1 MVTPNEKLAQSLEML
16 HGLGPMRAIPARALA
31 RVHRERLLEAGFLSL
46 VVNGWYVQSR
56 PSGEPG
62 DSTAW
67 FTSMRDFI
75 GGYCSERFGDQ
86 WHISPLQSLL
96 LHTGERSL
104 PRQVQVWATDASN
117 QSILLPHG
125 TSLFL
130 YKAPRLLPASPDAE
144 AGGQRLV
151 VLDSALIHAGP
162 TLFKQEP
169 LAAMIA
175 LKSLTDLSGLVR
187 TVISGSHSV
196 VAGRLAGALRKVGRV
211 EMADELLATMRAA
224 GFTVTETDP
233 FSESPT
239 QAFDDRVESP
249 YVQRLRML
257 WAEFRQPVI
266 DALPAPGV
274 VPSDIQRVLADVQ
287 ARYVADAYHSLSIE
301 GYQVTPGLIEKV
313 RLGVWDPDGEDRT
326 ARDAMAARG
335 YFEAHLEVKA
345 AVEKILNGSDTGLT
359 LRREHGAWYRALF
372 APSVQ
377 LGILRAQ
384 DLAGYRDSQVYIRG
398 ALHVPLSCE
407 AVRQTMPVLFD
418 LIASEPH
425 PGARALLG
433 HFFFVYIHPYM
444 DGNGRLARF
453 LMNCILVTGGY
464 CWTVIPVESRDAYMT
479 ALEEASTHQNI
490 VPFARWLSGLIGE
503 QQLHPMDPPVDIKPM
518 LVGEKPKP
526 T

>member
-31 RVHRERLLEAGFLSL
+31 RVHRERLLEAGFLFL
-46 VVNGWYVQSR
+46 VVKGWYVQSR
-56 PSGEPG
+56 PSVEPG
-62 DSTAW
+62 ESTAW

-130 YKAPRLLPASPDAE
+130 YKAPRLLPASPDTE

-151 VLDSALIHAGP
+151 VLYSALIHAGP

-187 TVISGSHSV
+187 TLISGSHSV

-211 EMADELLATMRAA
+211 EMADELLATMSAA

-274 VPSDIQRVLADVQ
+274 VPSDIERVLADVQ
-287 ARYVADAYHSLSIE
+287 ARYIADAYHSLSIE

-313 RLGVWDPDGEDRT
+313 RLGVWDP
-326 ARDAMAARG
+326 
-335 YFEAHLEVKA
+335 
-345 AVEKILNGSDTGLT
+345 
-359 LRREHGAWYRALF
+359 
-372 APSVQ
+372 
-377 LGILRAQ
+377 
-384 DLAGYRDSQVYIRG
+384 
-398 ALHVPLSCE
+398 
-407 AVRQTMPVLFD
+407 
-418 LIASEPH
+418 
-425 PGARALLG
+425 
-433 HFFFVYIHPYM
+433 
-444 DGNGRLARF
+444 
-453 LMNCILVTGGY
+453 
-464 CWTVIPVESRDAYMT
+464 
-479 ALEEASTHQNI
+479 
-490 VPFARWLSGLIGE
+490 
-503 QQLHPMDPPVDIKPM
+503 
-518 LVGEKPKP
+518 
-526 T
+526 